1 MQRSFVRLIEAWPMH
16 AARREKKLREP
27 SARNGAEMS
36 GGLDVRI
43 LDRFDRARARTLL
56 SESTEP
62 STKY

>member
-1 MQRSFVRLIEAWPMH
+1 MH

-56 SESTEP
+56 SESPEP
-62 STKY
+62 STKF

>member
-1 MQRSFVRLIEAWPMH
+1 MG

-43 LDRFDRARARTLL
+43 LSSIRLPGRVRPNPRRQ
-56 SESTEP
+56 P
-62 STKY
+62 SFQKSGAVTKY